1 MPYEKMSDVPPQFKS
16 LAPAPGGQNKVEL
29 TLAQA
34 NEIARM
40 ADGLKGTEGIDSPWA
55 IAIANFRRMYAC
67 EGGKW
72 IKKKKKMEE
81 LEELPENKE
90 IEEDEIDEFASREE
104 GKEKQEARSKQYRI
118 GIKLDGNVTKP
129 SSYTNVP
136 DSEFADPVNF
146 QYPLNKTR
154 AMLTIQYF
162 NQEERGVL
170 GDYSTQEW
178 AIIGNRIAKIASKIL
193 DVDYKY
199 KDGKIV
205 RFEEEMGDD
214 KAGDI
219 LGFDETYD
227 IKGLPFFKVGK
238 YNGAE
243 YKEDDLDK
251 IVGNFTQLKESVKP
265 VLKLGHG
272 SQKFLKD
279 EGMPAAGWVTS
290 IRKKGKIL
298 YADIVNIPKRIY
310 ELIKNKTYR
319 RPSAEIYLDFK
330 DDEGKKHGF
339 TLSAI
344 ALLGADIPAVKSLP
358 DIETMFN
365 GEIYTATI
373 NCYNENY
380 DRNKEGLIM
389 AEFTE
394 EQAKE
399 ELEKVQQELETLKT
413 EKENWATEK
422 EDFEK
427 ENTDL
432 KVKADKVDQLEEEA
446 GQIEE
451 KKKVE
456 DVSSTLKKYKESG
469 QILPVQEAPLSALL
483 LSLSEDTKV
492 TYSENEKSE
501 DLSQPDL
508 ILKVLDLLP
517 NVVEFSELSQKR
529 EQEKTGDSEAQYR
542 KMFTETKE
550 KDLELD
556 GIEVAELAEKISQEQ
571 KVSYTDALVEASRQL
586 EKE

>member
-81 LEELPENKE
+81 LEELSEGKE
-90 IEEDEIDEFASREE
+90 IEEDEIDKFASREE
-104 GKEKQEARSKQYRI
+104 GKEKQEVRAEQYKI
-118 GIKLDGNVTKP
+118 GIKPDGNIAKP
-129 SSYTNVP
+129 FSYTNVP

-146 QYPLNKTR
+146 RYPLNR
-154 AMLTIQYF
+154 DRVLPAIQYF
-162 NQEERGVL
+162 NQEDQGVSS
-170 GDYSTQEW
+170 DYSTQEW
-178 AIIGNRIAKIASKIL
+178 AIIGNRIARIASKIL

-199 KDGKIV
+199 KGGKIV
-205 RFEEEMGDD
+205 RSEEELGDD
-214 KAGDI
+214 KADDI
-219 LGFDETYD
+219 LGFGETYD

-251 IVGNFTQLKESVKP
+251 MMGNFTQLKESVKP

-279 EGMPAAGWVTS
+279 EGMPAAGWVTN

-330 DDEGKKHGF
+330 DDEGRKHGL

-365 GEIYTATI
+365 GEMYTATI

-380 DRNKEGLIM
+380 DRNKEDLIM
-389 AEFTE
+389 AEFTD

-399 ELEKVQQELETLKT
+399 ELEKVQQELDTLKT
-413 EKENWATEK
+413 EKE
-422 EDFEK
+422 DLEK

-432 KVKADKVDQLEEEA
+432 KIKADKVDQLEEEA

-451 KKKVE
+451 TKKIE
-456 DVSSTLKKYKESG
+456 DVSSTLKKYKETG
-469 QILPVQEAPLSALL
+469 QILPVQEAALSALL
-483 LSLSEDTKV
+483 LSLSEDKVV

-508 ILKVLDLLP
+508 VFKVLDLLP
-517 NVVEFSELSQKR
+517 NVVEFSELSEKR
-529 EQEKTGDSEAQYR
+529 EQEKKGDSEAQYR

-556 GIEVAELAEKISQEQ
+556 GVEVAELAEKISQEQ